1 VIPEA
6 GDERMPVVQ
15 VEVHV
20 LAEPPNRACDLEHM
34 RQGAPDRVPDVVREA
49 GQAVVRRAELLQVQA
64 GMAAAERGGHLP
76 QAHVADIDAAADP
89 LSVLEPLR
97 HLDEPS
103 AIQPGRVLEED
114 EGTVRPLAKAR
125 VQVAQAGQ
133 QAIRMR
139 LHLALVVDDQAG
151 DTACEAVGEF
161 AHQGAVPPVQHVH
174 VAVQVHH
181 GQARMGGHELQ
192 DILEVVRR
200 AGVYL
205 GGHPHLGEAEPR
217 EPEQRIV
224 PVDALLEQGV
234 HWFATIHDPQ
244 AARGS
249 RSAARGKP
257 STVRGMA
264 RLSRFSWARALSW
277 RMQT

>member
-1 VIPEA
+1 
-6 GDERMPVVQ
+6 
-15 VEVHV
+15 
-20 LAEPPNRACDLEHM
+20 
-34 RQGAPDRVPDVVREA
+34 
-49 GQAVVRRAELLQVQA
+49 
-64 GMAAAERGGHLP
+64 MALAERGGHLP
-76 QAHVADIDAAADP
+76 QANVADIDAAADP

-103 AIQPGRVLEED
+103 AIQPGRVLEEY
-114 EGTVRPLAKAR
+114 EGTIRPLAKAR
-125 VQVAQAGQ
+125 IQVAQAGQ

-205 GGHPHLGEAEPR
+205 GGHPHLSEAEPR
-217 EPEQRIV
+217 ESEQRIV

-234 HWFATIHDPQ
+234 QVSGHLARTWFATVHDPQ

-249 RSAARGKP
+249 CSAATGKP
-257 STVRGMA
+257 SAVRGMV
-264 RLSRFSWARALSW
+264 RLSRFSCARALSW
-277 RMQT
+277 RMRT

>member
-1 VIPEA
+1 MIPEP
-6 GDERMPVVQ
+6 GDKGMPIVQ

-20 LAEPPNRACDLEHM
+20 LAEPAKRTCDLEHM
-34 RQGAPDRVPDVVREA
+34 RQGASYRVPDVCREA
-49 GQAVVRRAELLQVQA
+49 GQAVVRQAELLQVQA
-64 GMAAAERGGHLP
+64 GMAVAERGGHLS
-76 QAHVADIDAAADP
+76 QADVADVDAAADP

-103 AIQPGRVLEED
+103 AIQPGGVLEEY

-125 VQVAQAGQ
+125 IQLTQPGQ
-133 QAIRMR
+133 QAVR
-139 LHLALVVDDQAG
+139 LRPHLTLVVDDQAG
-151 DTACEAVGEF
+151 DTAREAVGEF

-174 VAVQVHH
+174 AAVQVDH

-192 DILEVVRR
+192 DILELVRR

-205 GGHPHLGEAEPR
+205 GGHAHLSEAEPR

-234 HWFATIHDPQ
+234 QVSRHLARTWFGSVHD
-244 AARGS
+244 
-249 RSAARGKP
+249 
-257 STVRGMA
+257 
-264 RLSRFSWARALSW
+264 L
-277 RMQT
+277 